1 MFVEDPAPVLDLLDH
16 LKDDPAE
23 YVRRSVA
30 NNLNDIAKDHPAT
43 VIKVCRVWK
52 KGASNERQWIIRH
65 GLRTLVKQGDPG
77 ALKVLGYTTD
87 PQVRASLR
95 LSAKSVKIGGELEI
109 EVSLSSKTDRS
120 QKLVVDYVVHHRR
133 ASGKSTPK
141 VFKLRTFDLPPGQ
154 TIHLNKK
161 HSFVPR
167 SVRRYYPGIHTVEL
181 MVGGQVLGRRSFRL
195 TD

>member
-1 MFVEDPAPVLDLLDH
+1 MIDLLDH

-43 VIKVCRVWK
+43 VIKVVPRLE
-52 KGASNERQWIIRH
+52 KG
-65 GLRTLVKQGDPG
+65 GLRRAAMDHPPWPANAGQARGPG

-95 LSAKSVKIGGELEI
+95 LSAKSVKIGGELDI